1 MQDLKYQT
9 PHLGKCQTCEKP
21 LPKEKA
27 IGGKRVEFS
36 DAWYYFCSKGCIR
49 DYDRWE
55 ALERGEI
62 IEDYLKREQEK
73 EILTQQAIKEL
84 NKRDD
89 KKNNDWENK
98 NK

>member
-36 DAWYYFCSKGCIR
+36 DA
-49 DYDRWE
+49 
-55 ALERGEI
+55 
-62 IEDYLKREQEK
+62 
-73 EILTQQAIKEL
+73 
-84 NKRDD
+84 
-89 KKNNDWENK
+89 
-98 NK
+98 